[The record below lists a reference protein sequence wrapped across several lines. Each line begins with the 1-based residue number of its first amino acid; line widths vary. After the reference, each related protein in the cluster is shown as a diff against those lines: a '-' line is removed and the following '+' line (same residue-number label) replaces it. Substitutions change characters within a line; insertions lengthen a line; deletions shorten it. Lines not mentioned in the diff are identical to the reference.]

1 MATANDRKSVKFQ
14 MMMMSPAEASKLDD
28 YMFANRL
35 RSRAEAIRRLCE
47 TAIEAKAAD
56 TPITLDELRR
66 RGLDGRAQEVLAL
79 LTGERAD
86 PAIFGQATRE
96 ELWAFGFGPLCACG
110 ERGLSPWEEA
120 DDVCKACREFAEP
133 NGGAA

>member
-1 MATANDRKSVKFQ
+1 MATAIKSRPVT
-14 MMMMSPAEASKLDD
+14 SRLLAHLVPVGRLLGLVPPA
-28 YMFANRL
+28 
-35 RSRAEAIRRLCE
+35 
-47 TAIEAKAAD
+47 
-56 TPITLDELRR
+56 PGTLAELRR
-66 RGLDGRAQEVLAL
+66 RGLDARAQQVLRL
-79 LTGERAD
+79 LTGEHCDRSV
-86 PAIFGQATRE
+86 FRKATRE